1 MTVLDAAPPDGP
13 DAFVQADVTD
23 IGALRRAFAGQDAV
37 IHLAAIPNPRTAP
50 PEVTFRTNVEGT
62 FAVLQAAEEAGVRRV
77 VVASSDSVVGFHYN
91 PPDWK
96 PQYLP
101 IDENH
106 PLCPTEFY
114 SLSKQVTETICRSYA
129 QRGRLEVVVIRPTHI
144 VFPPEY
150 PELEARGSDL
160 MNYHL
165 WTYVAPEDVAR
176 GFQLALAL
184 REVRYD
190 VLLHLGRRRA
200 EHAADVGAGARAL
213 WLPSRDQAP
222 GALRAPADRLGAG
235 RQPGARGAG
244 LRAEPGLAP
253 DAGRAPASAAK
264 PEPECRPWPRARFRD
279 QHLQLHRL
287 ACRAGLHPPSR
298 RRRATPISS

>member
-1 MTVLDAAPPDGP
+1 MAPRFEKLVCTGGSGRLGRHVVALLRDSCRLTVLDAVPPNGD
-13 DAFVQADVTD
+13 DAYVRADITD
-23 IGALRRAFAGQDAV
+23 IEALRRAFAGQDAV
-37 IHLAAIPNPRTAP
+37 VHLAAIPNPRTAS

-101 IDENH
+101 IDEDH

-129 QRGRLEVVVIRPTHI
+129 ERGRLEVVVIRPTHI

-150 PELEARGSDL
+150 PELGARGSDL

-176 GFQLALAL
+176 GFALALAVS
-184 REVRYD
+184 EVRYD
-190 VLLHLGRRRA
+190 CFFVS
-200 EHAADVGAGARAL
+200 AADGLNTRPTLELVRERYGFLPEIRRPEIYERLPTASVLDGSKAREVLGFA
-213 WLPSRDQAP
+213 PSRDW
-222 GALRAPADRLGAG
+222 
-235 RQPGARGAG
+235 RQM
-244 LRAEPGLAP
+244 LSTLATE
-253 DAGRAPASAAK
+253 A
-264 PEPECRPWPRARFRD
+264 
-279 QHLQLHRL
+279 
-287 ACRAGLHPPSR
+287 
-298 RRRATPISS
+298 

>member
-1 MTVLDAAPPDGP
+1 MASSFEKLVCTGGSGRLGRHVVGLLRDSCRLTVLDAAPPTET

-37 IHLAAIPNPRTAP
+37 VHLAAIPNPRTAP

-77 VVASSDSVVGFHYN
+77 VVASSDSVVGFHYD

-96 PQYLP
+96 PHYLP
-101 IDENH
+101 IDERH

-129 QRGRLEVVVIRPTHI
+129 ERGRLEVVVIRPTHI

-150 PELEARGSDL
+150 PEIEARGSDL

-176 GFQLALAL
+176 AFQLALAL
-184 REVRYD
+184 PEVRFESFFISAADGLNARPTLELVRERYGFLPEIRRPELYERLPTASVLDGSRAREV
-190 VLLHLGRRRA
+190 LGFA
-200 EHAADVGAGARAL
+200 
-213 WLPSRDQAP
+213 PSRDW
-222 GALRAPADRLGAG
+222 
-235 RQPGARGAG
+235 RQM
-244 LRAEPGLAP
+244 L
-253 DAGRAPASAAK
+253 ASAA
-264 PEPECRPWPRARFRD
+264 ALD
-279 QHLQLHRL
+279 
-287 ACRAGLHPPSR
+287 A
-298 RRRATPISS
+298 

>member
-1 MTVLDAAPPDGP
+1 MMASLFEKLVCTGGNGRLGRHVVRLLRDDCRVTVLDTAPAESDQG
-13 DAFVQADVTD
+13 FVQADVTD
-23 IGALRRAFAGQDAV
+23 VGALRRVFAGQDAV

-50 PEVTFRTNVEGT
+50 PEVTFGINVQGT

-96 PQYLP
+96 PRYLP
-101 IDENH
+101 IDERH
-106 PLCPTEFY
+106 PLRPTEFY

-129 QRGRLEVVVIRPTHI
+129 DRGRLEVVVIRPTHI

-176 GFQLALAL
+176 AFRLALAL
-184 REVRYD
+184 PEVRFERFFISAADGLNTRPTLDLVRERYGFLPEIRRPELYERLPTASVLDGSRAREV
-190 VLLHLGRRRA
+190 LGF
-200 EHAADVGAGARAL
+200 E
-213 WLPSRDQAP
+213 PTRDWRQML
-222 GALRAPADRLGAG
+222 GAPA
-235 RQPGARGAG
+235 
-244 LRAEPGLAP
+244 
-253 DAGRAPASAAK
+253 AA
-264 PEPECRPWPRARFRD
+264 AN
-279 QHLQLHRL
+279 
-287 ACRAGLHPPSR
+287 S
-298 RRRATPISS
+298 

>member
-1 MTVLDAAPPDGP
+1 MASRFEKLVCTGGSGRLGRHVVALLRGSCRLTVLDAVPPDGD
-13 DAFVQADVTD
+13 DAYARADVTD
-23 IGALRRAFAGQDAV
+23 IAALRRAFAGQDAV
-37 IHLAAIPNPRTAP
+37 VHLAAIPNPRTAP

-62 FAVLQAAEEAGVRRV
+62 FAVLQAAEDAGVRRV

-101 IDENH
+101 IDELH

-129 QRGRLEVVVIRPTHI
+129 ERGRLEVVVIRPTHI

-184 REVRYD
+184 PVVRFDRFFISAADGLNTRPTLELVRERYGFLPEVRRPELYERLPTASVLDGSRAREV
-190 VLLHLGRRRA
+190 LGFEPSWDWRQML
-200 EHAADVGAGARAL
+200 AA
-213 WLPSRDQAP
+213 
-222 GALRAPADRLGAG
+222 
-235 RQPGARGAG
+235 
-244 LRAEPGLAP
+244 
-253 DAGRAPASAAK
+253 APASTAAAK
-264 PEPECRPWPRARFRD
+264 A
-279 QHLQLHRL
+279 
-287 ACRAGLHPPSR
+287 
-298 RRRATPISS
+298 

>member
-1 MTVLDAAPPDGP
+1 MASRFGKVVCTGGGGRLGRYVVSLLRVTCRVTVLDAAPPSGSDP
-13 DAFVQADVTD
+13 FVKADVTD
-23 IGALRRAFAGQDAV
+23 IAALRRAFAGQDAV

-62 FAVLQAAEEAGVRRV
+62 FAVLHAAEEAGVRRV

-101 IDENH
+101 IDESH
-106 PLCPTEFY
+106 PLRPTEFY

-129 QRGRLEVVVIRPTHI
+129 ARGRLEVVVIRPTHI

-176 GFQLALAL
+176 AFELALAL
-184 REVRYD
+184 PAIRYERFFISAADGLNTRPTLDLVRARYGFLPEIRRPELYQRRPTASVLDGSRAREV
-190 VLLHLGRRRA
+190 LGF
-200 EHAADVGAGARAL
+200 E
-213 WLPSRDQAP
+213 PSRDWRQMLAAP
-222 GALRAPADRLGAG
+222 GAV
-235 RQPGARGAG
+235 
-244 LRAEPGLAP
+244 
-253 DAGRAPASAAK
+253 DA
-264 PEPECRPWPRARFRD
+264 
-279 QHLQLHRL
+279 
-287 ACRAGLHPPSR
+287 
-298 RRRATPISS
+298 

>member
-1 MTVLDAAPPDGP
+1 MMASRFEKLVCTGGSGRLGRHVVSLLRDSCSVTVLDAAPPPGT

-37 IHLAAIPNPRTAP
+37 VHLAAIPNPRTAP
-50 PEVTFRTNVEGT
+50 PEVTFRVNVEGT

-91 PPDWK
+91 PPDWR

-101 IDENH
+101 IDERH

-114 SLSKQVTETICRSYA
+114 SLSKQVTETICQSYA
-129 QRGRLEVVVIRPTHI
+129 NRGRLEVVVIRPTHI
-144 VFPPEY
+144 VFPPEH

-176 GFQLALAL
+176 GFELALAL
-184 REVRYD
+184 PEVRFECFFISAADGLNARPTLELVRERYGFLPEIRRPELYERLPTASVLDGSRAREV
-190 VLLHLGRRRA
+190 LGF
-200 EHAADVGAGARAL
+200 E
-213 WLPSRDQAP
+213 PSRDW
-222 GALRAPADRLGAG
+222 
-235 RQPGARGAG
+235 RQM
-244 LRAEPGLAP
+244 LA
-253 DAGRAPASAAK
+253 ASAATTA
-264 PEPECRPWPRARFRD
+264 EA
-279 QHLQLHRL
+279 
-287 ACRAGLHPPSR
+287 
-298 RRRATPISS
+298 

>member
-1 MTVLDAAPPDGP
+1 MASHFEKLVCTGGSGRLGRNVVALLRDSCALTVLDATPPEGSDP
-13 DAFVQADVTD
+13 FIQADVTD
-23 IGALRRAFAGQDAV
+23 IGALRQAFAGQDAV

-50 PEVTFRTNVEGT
+50 PEVTFRINVQGT

-101 IDENH
+101 IDEAH

-114 SLSKQVTETICRSYA
+114 SLSKQVTETICQSYA
-129 QRGRLEVVVIRPTHI
+129 SRGRLEVVVIRPTHI

-184 REVRYD
+184 PEVRFERFFISAADGLNARPTLELVRERYGFLPEIRRPELYERRPTASVLDGSRAREV
-190 VLLHLGRRRA
+190 LGF
-200 EHAADVGAGARAL
+200 E
-213 WLPSRDQAP
+213 PSRDW
-222 GALRAPADRLGAG
+222 
-235 RQPGARGAG
+235 RQM
-244 LRAEPGLAP
+244 LA
-253 DAGRAPASAAK
+253 AAPASTAQA
-264 PEPECRPWPRARFRD
+264 
-279 QHLQLHRL
+279 
-287 ACRAGLHPPSR
+287 
-298 RRRATPISS
+298 

>member
-1 MTVLDAAPPDGP
+1 MASRFEKLVCTGGSGRLGRHVVSLLRDSCSVTVLDAVPPSGP
-13 DAFVQADVTD
+13 EAFVQADVTD
-23 IGALRRAFAGQDAV
+23 IGTLRRAFAGQDAV
-37 IHLAAIPNPRTAP
+37 VHLAAIPNPRTAP

-91 PPDWK
+91 PPAWK

-101 IDENH
+101 IDEDH

-144 VFPPEY
+144 VFPPEH

-184 REVRYD
+184 PEVRYACFFISAADGLNTRPTLELVRERYGFLPEIRRPELYERLPTASVLDGSRARD
-190 VLLHLGRRRA
+190 VLGF
-200 EHAADVGAGARAL
+200 E
-213 WLPSRDQAP
+213 PSRDW
-222 GALRAPADRLGAG
+222 
-235 RQPGARGAG
+235 RQM
-244 LRAEPGLAP
+244 LA
-253 DAGRAPASAAK
+253 AAPASTAAT
-264 PEPECRPWPRARFRD
+264 EA
-279 QHLQLHRL
+279 
-287 ACRAGLHPPSR
+287 
-298 RRRATPISS
+298 